1 MSKIGPTLSK
11 WHPAMLL
18 ATWFGSGFSRYAPGT
33 FGSLTGL
40 PFAWL
45 IATVWGGESLVLAAG
60 LMFCVG
66 CIVCK
71 IVMRSLGEKD
81 PQIIVVDEVAGQWL
95 ALSTAPIEPLYYILG
110 FVLFRIADI
119 WKIWPA
125 SWIDNTVPGE
135 LGVMLDDVI
144 AGAYAAITV
153 FLIVLIA
160 E

>member
-1 MSKIGPTLSK
+1 
-11 WHPAMLL
+11 
-18 ATWFGSGFSRYAPGT
+18 
-33 FGSLTGL
+33 
-40 PFAWL
+40 
-45 IATVWGGESLVLAAG
+45 
-60 LMFCVG
+60 
-66 CIVCK
+66 VCK